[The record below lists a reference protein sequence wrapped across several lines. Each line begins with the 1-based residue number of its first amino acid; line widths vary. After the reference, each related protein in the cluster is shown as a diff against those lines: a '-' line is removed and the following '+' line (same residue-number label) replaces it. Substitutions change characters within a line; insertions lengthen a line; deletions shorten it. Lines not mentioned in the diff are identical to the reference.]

1 MYDYGCTS
9 IVMLNQL
16 NQSNSAWVSA
26 AVPGTAQALQ
36 VALSDSV
43 PSALEVLQAPT
54 LLAQLLLLCKRRW
67 DWLQHPGFIPC
78 KHRAGQTE
86 PKIHGSSKAAW
97 LRCVDVALVL
107 CWRWRCVGVALALLY
122 CTIIFMDAPGRYEV
136 NDKYNLVVLK
146 NGLLSSFC
154 KGKLRHGGFPTC
166 IFPRGPVACER
177 HFPKQAVAKAAVP
190 TGFYS
195 VMGCADLPNW
205 RGGVG
210 PCSVSP
216 RFAFPVHR
224 SQGDGWSAPAAT
236 AADVKVRYRSV
247 MLIQ

>member
-54 LLAQLLLLCKRRW
+54 LLAQLLLLCKGRW

-97 LRCVDVALVL
+97 LRCVRCVDVALAL

-122 CTIIFMDAPGRYEV
+122 CTIIFVGAPGRYEV
-136 NDKYNLVVLK
+136 NDKYNLVVIK
-146 NGLLSSFC
+146 NGLLSFFC
-154 KGKLRHGGFPTC
+154 KGETEARGISHMHLPKGTGG
-166 IFPRGPVACER
+166 
-177 HFPKQAVAKAAVP
+177 
-190 TGFYS
+190 S
-195 VMGCADLPNW
+195 
-205 RGGVG
+205 
-210 PCSVSP
+210 
-216 RFAFPVHR
+216 
-224 SQGDGWSAPAAT
+224 
-236 AADVKVRYRSV
+236 
-247 MLIQ
+247 